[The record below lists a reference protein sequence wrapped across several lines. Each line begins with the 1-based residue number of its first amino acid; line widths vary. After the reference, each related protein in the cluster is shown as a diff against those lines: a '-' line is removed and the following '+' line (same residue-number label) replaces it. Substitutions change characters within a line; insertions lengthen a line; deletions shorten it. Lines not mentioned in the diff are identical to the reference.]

1 MYPPK
6 WYIGLDVQDH
16 DIRALAAIKRRDG
29 WQLRHCWQ
37 YRLSSETISGGRL
50 QDPEKLLHILIQ
62 WRKILPKNLSL
73 RFALPVQQTLQK
85 QIALPGQTALQEPE
99 LGWFVHA
106 SAGKQFPVSD
116 LALDYRVHGQQ
127 ICISATRQKDLN
139 LWLNLF
145 SEINLSLDAIDIA
158 PCALRY
164 AAKLAGVP
172 DDSWL
177 VHKRMTDWL
186 WVAPAGRSFSYG
198 LIAAQPDRHLV
209 QVINQLPITPETEGY
224 TLYYSDEAQPTS
236 IKAISVKTTS
246 TPTLT
251 SVSTESANIWQLLMA
266 FRHYHPP
273 LPDKMN
279 AFIIAAGLALRP
291 SDQ

>member
-37 YRLSSETISGGRL
+37 YRLSNEIISGGRL
-50 QDPEKLLHILIQ
+50 QDPEKLLRILMQ

-73 RFALPVQQTLQK
+73 RFAFPVQQTLQR
-85 QIALPGQTALQEPE
+85 QIALPNHTALQEPE

-106 SAGKQFPVSD
+106 NAEKQFPVSD

-145 SEINLSLDAIDIA
+145 AELNLSLDAIDIA

-164 AAKLAGVP
+164 VAKLAGVP

-186 WVAPAGRSFSYG
+186 WVAPANRSFSYG
-198 LIAAQPDRHLV
+198 LIASQPDFDLT
-209 QVINQLPITPETEGY
+209 QVINQLPMTPETEGY
-224 TLYYSDEAQPTS
+224 AIYYSDEEQPAS
-236 IKAISVKTTS
+236 IQTISA
-246 TPTLT
+246 LT
-251 SVSTESANIWQLLMA
+251 KSVNVWQLLMA
-266 FRHYHPP
+266 FRHYYPP
-273 LPDKMN
+273 LPDKTN
-279 AFIIAAGLALRP
+279 AFIIAAGLALRT
-291 SDQ
+291 SD